1 MPNRI
6 IYPQGTWNKY
16 WVPPTLPNT
25 KTKQNRTN
33 ANYVT

>member
-16 WVPPTLPNT
+16 WVPPTPPNT
-25 KTKQNRTN
+25 KTKQNHTN
-33 ANYVT
+33 ANYVI